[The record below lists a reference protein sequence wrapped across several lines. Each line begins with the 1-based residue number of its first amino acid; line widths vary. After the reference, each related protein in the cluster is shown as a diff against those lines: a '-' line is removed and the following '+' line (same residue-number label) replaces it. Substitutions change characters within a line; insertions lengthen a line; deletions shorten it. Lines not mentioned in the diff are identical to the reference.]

1 MKYRRRK
8 VIAMPDFQRKD
19 QRWDRFVD
27 GKILGRN
34 VANVGFKK
42 WSITSSVIY
51 WKKCT
56 VEMLQGSVRKR
67 RDLAYLLAAFI
78 INIVLI
84 ALLEIWNQWNSFDP

>member
-51 WKKCT
+51 
-56 VEMLQGSVRKR
+56 
-67 RDLAYLLAAFI
+67 
-78 INIVLI
+78 
-84 ALLEIWNQWNSFDP
+84 